1 MWIALAIAVLLAA
14 AAVYEYRLRRPD
26 QLVLYESAGAV
37 RLRRGRL
44 YARHFNLALAGTTYP
59 FELKIDGVARGSIQ
73 IRTAVVASVAAS
85 RDALDALVRAGG
97 WQRDAVARASRDLQ
111 TAIQAMVRQ
120 YTERYSVEELSSE
133 ALARHLA
140 AGVKSAASAVGLEVV
155 SLDVQSIDPADPAIA
170 EAMRRRESAR
180 ILEQTELLDQKARIA
195 AARARLEAD
204 EAIAR
209 AEHEL
214 AIKNLDLKKA
224 EMEREALLAETRTAE
239 ELKRSRMR
247 LEFEKQEMALLKDS
261 PELLLLSPQAARL
274 AEASQGLKN
283 ARTVVSLW
291 PSDAEREPGLAALF
305 QRFLDMILEAKPK
318 TLPPRPDAGGNS

>member
-1 MWIALAIAVLLAA
+1 MWIALAIAVLLVAA
-14 AAVYEYRLRRPD
+14 AAYEYRLRRPD
-26 QLVLYESAGAV
+26 QLVLYESGGTV
-37 RLRRGRL
+37 KLRRGRF
-44 YARHFNLALAGTTYP
+44 YARHFDLALAGTTYP
-59 FELKIDGVARGSIQ
+59 IELKIDGVARGSIQ
-73 IRTAVVASVAAS
+73 IRTAVVASVAPS

-120 YTERYSVEELSSE
+120 FTERYSVEELSSE

-140 AGVKSAASAVGLEVV
+140 AGVKTAAPAVGLEVV

-180 ILEQTELLDQKARIA
+180 ILEQTEALDQKARIA
-195 AARARLEAD
+195 AARAKLEAD
-204 EAIAR
+204 DEIAR

-214 AIKNLDLKKA
+214 ALKSLELKKA
-224 EMEREALLAETRTAE
+224 EMDQEALLAEKRTRE
-239 ELKRSRMR
+239 ELRRSRMR
-247 LEFEKQEMALLKDS
+247 LEFEKEEMALLKNS

-305 QRFLDMILEAKPK
+305 QRFLDVILEAGRKS
-318 TLPPRPDAGGNS
+318 LPPKPDGSNS

>member
-1 MWIALAIAVLLAA
+1 MWIALAIVVLLAA
-14 AAVYEYRLRRPD
+14 AAAYEYRLRRPD
-26 QLVLYESAGAV
+26 QLVLHESGGTV

-44 YARHFNLALAGTTYP
+44 YARHFNLALAGTAYP
-59 FELKIDGVARGSIQ
+59 IELKIDGVARGSIQ
-73 IRTAVVASVAAS
+73 IRTAVVASVAPS

-97 WQRDAVARASRDLQ
+97 WQPDAVARASRDLQ

-120 YTERYSVEELSSE
+120 FTERYSVEELSSE

-140 AGVKSAASAVGLEVV
+140 AGVKNAAPAVGLEVV

-180 ILEQTELLDQKARIA
+180 ILEQTELLDQRARIA
-195 AARARLEAD
+195 AARAKLEAD

-214 AIKNLDLKKA
+214 ALKGLELKKA
-224 EMEREALLAETRTAE
+224 EIEQEALLAEKRTAE
-239 ELKRSRMR
+239 ELRRSRMR
-247 LEFEKQEMALLKDS
+247 LEYEKEEMALLKNS

-305 QRFLDMILEAKPK
+305 QRFLDMILEAGRKS
-318 TLPPRPDAGGNS
+318 LPPKSDAGNS